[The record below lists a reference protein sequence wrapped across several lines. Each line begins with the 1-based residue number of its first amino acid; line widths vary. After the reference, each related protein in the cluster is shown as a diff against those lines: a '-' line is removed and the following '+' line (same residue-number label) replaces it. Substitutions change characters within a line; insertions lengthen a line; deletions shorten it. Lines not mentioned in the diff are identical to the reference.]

1 MPAGIAS
8 MVFLLAEKTGW
19 SVDYIL
25 WDVPLALLL
34 QSNFVSLWSKNIKAR
49 RVNPRVEDHDR
60 KELAKVLGLE
70 S

>member
-1 MPAGIAS
+1 M
-8 MVFLLAEKTGW
+8 
-19 SVDYIL
+19 DYIL
-25 WDVPLALLL
+25 WDIPLALLL